1 MSYHI
6 DGLRRSRERVRATA
20 DSLDRHLE
28 SVPQSYMIGS
38 MMADEAQ
45 LVRQQCE
52 GLAREYE
59 RLAQKA
65 TEAAQAV
72 RSRVGR

>member
-1 MSYHI
+1 MSHYI
-6 DGLRRSRERVRATA
+6 DSLRRSRERVRATA
-20 DSLDRHLE
+20 DGLDRHLE
-28 SVPQSYMIGS
+28 SVPQSYMVGS
-38 MMADEAQ
+38 MMADEAG

-65 TEAAQAV
+65 TEMAQAV